1 MHYRRRAISGFIEHD
16 WTVIMVL
23 RPGYGRTCSALVG
36 HNGDSEAALCR
47 LLDELTAEWPKN
59 SLGDSRCNLRWW
71 SRSHEICRTLSR
83 ARQYIVAGQL
93 SFMAQYANAYCSE
106 HPIKST
112 GQTSQVG
119 TNTGATAPLPR
130 IKFDAADRT
139 PHYIAS
145 KEVMQGIS
153 ED

>member
-1 MHYRRRAISGFIEHD
+1 MVGTRVHYRRRAISGFIEHD

-23 RPGYGRTCSALVG
+23 RPGDGRTCSALVG
-36 HNGDSEAALCR
+36 HNVDSEAALCR

-93 SFMAQYANAYCSE
+93 SQLSFMAQYANAYRRAHS
-106 HPIKST
+106 IQST
-112 GQTSQVG
+112 GQTSHKA
-119 TNTGATAPLPR
+119 TNTRATAPLPR
-130 IKFDAADRT
+130 SKLDAADRT

-145 KEVMQGIS
+145 
-153 ED
+153 

>member
-1 MHYRRRAISGFIEHD
+1 
-16 WTVIMVL
+16 MVL

>member
-1 MHYRRRAISGFIEHD
+1 MVGTRVHYRRRAISGFIEHD

-130 IKFDAADRT
+130 IKFDAADHT
-139 PHYIAS
+139 LHHIAS
-145 KEVMQGIS
+145 
-153 ED
+153 